1 MHSVWLRIN
10 SSFKLYALQTAKLIH
25 SANYTE
31 QCSFIVGP
39 AKLQALIGLFD
50 SVADKVFCENSSED
64 VLNVVKQFWK
74 RTEEL
79 EDDCIMFLDT
89 KFTRLRSALS
99 AFQMLKDFTTTA
111 SRPRINVKLG
121 EKFVDILKHFSM

>member
-1 MHSVWLRIN
+1 MDSVPLRIN
-10 SSFKLYALQTAKLIH
+10 SSFELYALQTAKLIH
-25 SANYTE
+25 SANHIE

-39 AKLQALIGLFD
+39 AILQALVGLFD
-50 SVADKVFCENSSED
+50 SVSDKIFCENSSED
-64 VLNVVKQFWK
+64 VLNVVKQFWQ